1 MPKKVF
7 QTLSGEVVQV
17 TAKSVLFE
25 NDANGLQTWIP
36 RCVCIDGDVLNVGD
50 IDVIIATWWLELC
63 TR

>member
-1 MPKKVF
+1 MSKKVF

-50 IDVIIATWWLELC
+50 SDVIIAT
-63 TR
+63 